1 MVGSSRHRLGL
12 VALALLAVGCG
23 STVTGATAGGAD
35 AGLSS
40 GTGLNAAGSNSLA
53 GPGGSS
59 VAGTSQPGGGLTGG
73 ASVAGTGSVIDSGG
87 LGGQSTAGTASAPG
101 VTASAIYV
109 GLSYTINSQA
119 ASAALGVAGNGV
131 GGNNGQDVWTIIIND
146 INAHGGILGRKVVP
160 VWHAYDDTSQDS
172 LDQQESAACADWT
185 QDHKV
190 FAVIANDQTSSHTLQ
205 NCVSKAGAVQL
216 WEDFTT
222 SDNSTFT
229 RFPYY
234 VEGGTLQQD
243 RLAPQLPAALAAS
256 GYFSG
261 WDTTTGTASKAVPV
275 KVGVVSFDDAA
286 STTAIQHFLT
296 PALKALGYDPDVVY
310 VTYPTSEA
318 ANGTS
323 ISQIDSAVLKFR
335 QDGVTHVIPWDA
347 QGAGVGYFFAVGA
360 SGQKYYPRYGLQ
372 SGDGMQILLSATN
385 SSALAQ
391 EMIGSVGWGWVPL
404 ADVDPATDP
413 DNGPYSNAARRSCV
427 ALMTKHGE
435 DMSSDITK
443 RQAVD
448 ACDEANLLKAALQ
461 AGGPTISRASFL
473 AGINGLG
480 STFPDG
486 FTPATLLN
494 AAHHDGAALWRA
506 FAFNTGCQCF
516 HYSSQTR
523 SLN

>member
-1 MVGSSRHRLGL
+1 MPSQRRSRLGL
-12 VALALLAVGCG
+12 VSLALLAVGCG
-23 STVTGATAGGAD
+23 STVSGTAAGEQ
-35 AGLSS
+35 AGLSGNGNQS
-40 GTGLNAAGSNSLA
+40 
-53 GPGGSS
+53 
-59 VAGTSQPGGGLTGG
+59 LTGG
-73 ASVAGTGSVIDSGG
+73 GATTGPNGTIVGGSTSQGG
-87 LGGQSTAGTASAPG
+87 LPGGQAATGANASNGIGSATGPNGAVTSGASAPG

-109 GLSYTINSQA
+109 GLSYTVNSQA
-119 ASAALGVAGNGV
+119 ATAALGVTGNGV
-131 GGNNGQDVWTIIIND
+131 GGNNGQDVGTIIIND
-146 INAHGGILGRKVVP
+146 INADGGILGRKVIP
-160 VWHAYDDTSQDS
+160 VWHAYDDSSQDS
-172 LDQQESAACADWT
+172 LEQQESAACADWT

-190 FAVIANDQTSSHTLQ
+190 FAVIANDQTSSNTLLSCI
-205 NCVSKAGAVQL
+205 NKAGAVQL

-229 RFPYY
+229 KFPYY

-243 RLAPQLPAALAAS
+243 RLGAQLPAALAAS
-256 GYFSG
+256 GYFTA
-261 WDTTTGTASKAVPV
+261 WDTATGTATKGVPV
-275 KVGVVSFDDAA
+275 KVGVVSFDDTPATNA
-286 STTAIQHFLT
+286 VEHFLK
-296 PALKALGYDPDVVY
+296 PALKASGYDADVVY
-310 VTYPTSEA
+310 VQTPDSEA
-318 ANGTS
+318 ANGTA

-391 EMIGSVGWGWVPL
+391 EMIGALGWGWVPL

-413 DNGPYSNAARRSCV
+413 DNGPYSNAARRYCV

-443 RQAVD
+443 RQAVEY
-448 ACDEANLLKAALQ
+448 CDTLNLLKAAMQ
-461 AGGPTISRASFL
+461 AGGSTISRASFL

-480 STFPDG
+480 SSFPDG
-486 FTPATLLN
+486 LTPATFLD
-494 AAHHDGAALWRA
+494 ATHHDGAALWRA
-506 FAFNTGCQCF
+506 FAFNNSCQCF